1 MPTERTT
8 KAWQAFRS
16 DGPPPPPGASSLDS
30 VPTSARNNARRK
42 SRCFHRVISGFERGG
57 QLRLLTLT
65 SSPASPPNIQRSLR
79 MLIMRLR
86 RRGLLKDYLRVI
98 EVTESGLNH
107 VHMIFRGSY
116 IEQREV
122 ARLWKAIHAANVVD
136 IRSVKS
142 AYGSK
147 RRVASYLA
155 KYMVK
160 GMHRRYS
167 WSRSWVYPGFVAVW
181 KCALR
186 IFRSYRSQQIPSG
199 KFSQFLSLWHHHL
212 RTLSPPDA
220 FLAFLRLLNKTSSSF
235 APMTPALGVARADAA
250 QVWLSRNS

>member
-1 MPTERTT
+1 MRKEWHDFLGTPPERPT
-8 KAWQAFRS
+8 
-16 DGPPPPPGASSLDS
+16 GPASLDS
-30 VPTSARNNARRK
+30 VPTSARNNERRR
-42 SRCFHRVISGFERGG
+42 SRCFHRVISGIERGG

-65 SSPASPPNIQRSLR
+65 SSPDSPPDIQRSLR

-122 ARLWKAIHAANVVD
+122 SRLWEAIHAANVVD
-136 IRSVKS
+136 IRTVKS
-142 AYGSK
+142 AYSSK

-160 GMHRRYS
+160 GFHRRYS

-181 KCALR
+181 HSALR
-186 IFRSYRSQQIPSG
+186 LFRAYRSQQIPSG
-199 KFSQFLSLWHHHL
+199 KFSQFLDLWHHHL

-220 FLAFLRLLNKTSSSF
+220 FLAFLRLLNKTSSLF

>member
-1 MPTERTT
+1 VKKEWAEFLGTAPVQT
-8 KAWQAFRS
+8 
-16 DGPPPPPGASSLDS
+16 PGAPYLDS

-42 SRCFHRVISGFERGG
+42 ARCFHRVISGFERGG

-65 SSPASPPNIQRSLR
+65 SSPASPTDIQASLR
-79 MLIMRLR
+79 KLIMRLR

-122 ARLWKAIHAANVVD
+122 SRLWNSIHAAPVVD
-136 IRSVKS
+136 IRSVKG
-142 AYGSK
+142 AFGSK
-147 RRVASYLA
+147 RKVASYLA

-160 GMHRRYS
+160 GFHRRYS

-181 KCALR
+181 LSALR
-186 IFRSYRSQQIPSG
+186 LFRNYTSQQIPSR
-199 KFSQFLSLWHHHL
+199 KFSQFLDLWHHHL
-212 RTLSPPDA
+212 RTLSPPDQ
-220 FLAFLRLLNKTSSSF
+220 FLGFLRLLNKTSSLF
-235 APMTPALGVARADAA
+235 TTMTPALGVARADAA